1 MILVGRAVCSAVSAI
16 AVPAAYTYVAEIASS
31 QTRGFL
37 GIRYFYPFAN
47 DDRVMIK

>member
-37 GIRYFYPFAN
+37 GKIFPFAN
-47 DDRVMIK
+47 KVKI